1 MSQNLISF
9 HIWLTYLSQKLV
21 SLFCKWARY
30 EKIWDVG
37 SLAYIWLICSYLAHI
52 YILLISFHIWLSWVK
67 IQEFGSV
74 NMGDVL
80 ILIVVY
86 FQILLHLRR
95 KSQMEQYLDFGM
107 VLWVSEPYTPLA
119 LWNALDFT
127 LKYPLPPFRIKLGRK
142 AAETKKT
149 SILCPNYGLWK

>member
-1 MSQNLISF
+1 M
-9 HIWLTYLSQKLV
+9 
-21 SLFCKWARY
+21 
-30 EKIWDVG
+30 
-37 SLAYIWLICSYLAHI
+37 
-52 YILLISFHIWLSWVK
+52 K

-86 FQILLHLRR
+86 FQILLHLRP

-119 LWNALDFT
+119 L
-127 LKYPLPPFRIKLGRK
+127 
-142 AAETKKT
+142 
-149 SILCPNYGLWK
+149 